1 MENVDAA
8 TAIPSDQTLSA
19 EQVVKHE
26 AREIDEVSQYD
37 YAIINDDLDRALVEL
52 SSIVSAAR
60 LRPERMKDQVERI
73 RKQFR

>member
-26 AREIDEVSQYD
+26 AREIDEV
-37 YAIINDDLDRALVEL
+37 
-52 SSIVSAAR
+52 
-60 LRPERMKDQVERI
+60 VERLSEKFPHEQPDRI
-73 RKQFR
+73 RAVVDAAVWRCGRPGH